1 MQDLHFT
8 IRQLRQKPGFSL
20 TAILILALG
29 MLAVADVGL
38 YKAKDAGRNR
48 VIYCEKP
55 WNEILAS
62 PVTHRERCAGCKAR
76 SSPACVVADFST
88 SALG

>member
-1 MQDLHFT
+1 
-8 IRQLRQKPGFSL
+8 
-20 TAILILALG
+20 
-29 MLAVADVGL
+29 
-38 YKAKDAGRNR
+38 

-62 PVTHRERCAGCKAR
+62 PVSHRERCAGCNVR